1 MVPNDESRP
10 IAFAPL
16 PARRPPSRARPSS
29 RATSAHLD
37 VDGRR
42 ESSGPKVDAKKI
54 SERDLDARRRSAR
67 GFERYRARDDDD
79 ADGDD
84 DDGDDDGERGDGD
97 GALELEGERG
107 A

>member
-1 MVPNDESRP
+1 MVPNAESRP
-10 IAFAPL
+10 IAFATP
-16 PARRPPSRARPSS
+16 PARRPPSRSRPSS
-29 RATSAHLD
+29 RATSAHFD

-42 ESSGPKVDAKKI
+42 ESSGPRSTRKKI
-54 SERDLDARRRSAR
+54 SERDFDARRRSAR
-67 GFERYRARDDDD
+67 GFERYHARDDDD
-79 ADGDD
+79 ADDDD